1 MSIFEKRSTD
11 KFGRTKSHDKGN
23 KLGKVVDIFRCKLR
37 RLNFI
42 WESLEAFE
50 HKHGKIE
57 PFLMKMNLA
66 AMYRMSCCNKR

>member
-23 KLGKVVDIFRCKLR
+23 KLGKVVGIFRCKLR
-37 RLNFI
+37 RLNLI
-42 WESLEAFE
+42 WESLEDFE

-57 PFLMKMNLA
+57 PLYMKMNLA
-66 AMYRMSCCNKR
+66 AVYRVSCRNRK